1 MSRIKVMR
9 KILILRILLQRTLK
23 ILRKKILK
31 LRTVLI
37 TSLNLKR
44 VRKTVKKAT
53 LNQNRNLAKIIE
65 AL

>member
-1 MSRIKVMR
+1 MSRIKVTI
-9 KILILRILLQRTLK
+9 KILILRILLQRILK

-37 TSLNLKR
+37 ISLNLKR
-44 VRKTVKKAT
+44 VRKRVKKAT
-53 LNQNRNLAKIIE
+53 LNQNKNLAKIIE

>member
-9 KILILRILLQRTLK
+9 KILILRILLQRILK

-37 TSLNLKR
+37 TSLSRKR
-44 VRKTVKKAT
+44 KSKKVKKVT
-53 LNQNRNLAKIIE
+53 LSQNRNLAKIIE